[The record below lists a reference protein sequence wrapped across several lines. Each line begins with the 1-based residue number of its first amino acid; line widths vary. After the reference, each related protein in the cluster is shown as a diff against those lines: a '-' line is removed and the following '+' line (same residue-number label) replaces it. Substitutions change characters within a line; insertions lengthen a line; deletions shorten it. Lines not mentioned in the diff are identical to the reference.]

1 MQQLGHVNEV
11 DAAVSGDDDD
21 GTETPVDRT
30 RLVWVVGAL
39 TAMLS
44 FPVYLFIY
52 LCHALSSMPQQL
64 PQPDAL
70 SLRLRARHVLL
81 PITLKRPAVCAVAG
95 VQNTGELV
103 AVGQG

>member
-1 MQQLGHVNEV
+1 VQQLGHVNEV
-11 DAAVSGDDDD
+11 DPAVSGDDDD

-44 FPVYLFIY
+44 FPVYLY
-52 LCHALSSMPQQL
+52 LFVSCFLSSMPQQL
-64 PQPDAL
+64 PQPNAL
-70 SLRLRARHVLL
+70 SLGFCARHVLL

>member
-11 DAAVSGDDDD
+11 DPAVSGDDDD

-44 FPVYLFIY
+44 FPVYLY
-52 LCHALSSMPQQL
+52 LFVSCFVIDAPAAATAERT
-64 PQPDAL
+64 QPGI
-70 SLRLRARHVLL
+70 LRAPRAA
-81 PITLKRPAVCAVAG
+81 TDNAKEASGVCCG
-95 VQNTGELV
+95 RCPKYW
-103 AVGQG
+103 